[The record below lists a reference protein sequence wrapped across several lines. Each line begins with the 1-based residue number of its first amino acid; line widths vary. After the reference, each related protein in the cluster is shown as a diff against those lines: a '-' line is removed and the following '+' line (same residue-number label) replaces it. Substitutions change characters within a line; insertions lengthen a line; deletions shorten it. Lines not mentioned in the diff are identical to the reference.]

1 MKEPPTVTAT
11 HLIALDIDGT
21 LIGRDDKVPSETVQ
35 ALELVRAS
43 GHHVVLATG
52 RSLVGLLAAARRLG
66 LTEGWA
72 VCSNGALTV
81 RLDRGASSGYKVVE
95 ARAFGVGVVVR
106 QANWLSPGVDIAVEE
121 VGWGWRVNHEFG
133 PGLLNGPQK
142 LTPLEELLAG
152 PASRVALHGNQVGD
166 HADALRHLGATV
178 TPAGHDWLD
187 VTAPGTSKA
196 TALEKIRCLLEVA
209 SEHTV
214 AVGDGMNDIAMLGW
228 AARGVAM
235 GHAPDTVRE
244 AAGETTGT
252 IADNGA
258 VPILLSL
265 VPAPA
270 RRPGLSPLGAQLA
283 AAVHTAVERAPG
295 PLVVRVWHGSSPD
308 LAGCE
313 VHTLRSGR
321 WVWQA
326 PVPAGKASTM
336 RDVERAA
343 REAGLTYPRGDE
355 GRRRAHWRTTA
366 PGSES
371 GRAEFELPLT
381 HA

>member
-1 MKEPPTVTAT
+1 MKKPPAGTAT

-21 LIGRDDKVPSETVQ
+21 LIGRDDRVPPETVQ

-66 LTEGWA
+66 LAEGSA

-81 RLDRGASSGYKVVE
+81 RLDRDTPSGYVVE
-95 ARAFGVGVVVR
+95 EARTFSPGLVIH
-106 QANWLSPGVDIAVEE
+106 QANRLSPGIDVAVED

-142 LTPLEELLAG
+142 LTPLEDLVAG
-152 PASRVALHGNQVGD
+152 QASRVALHANQVAD
-166 HADALRHLGATV
+166 HADALRHLEITV
-178 TPAGHDWLD
+178 TPAGHSWLD
-187 VTAPGTSKA
+187 VTAPRTSKA
-196 TALEKIRCLLEVA
+196 TALEQIRRLLGVA
-209 SEHTV
+209 PEHTV
-214 AVGDGMNDIAMLGW
+214 AVGDGLNDINMLGW

-235 GHAPDTVRE
+235 GHAPDAVRE
-244 AAGETTGT
+244 AADETTGT

-258 VPILLSL
+258 LPILLSL
-265 VPAPA
+265 VPVPA
-270 RRPGLSPLGAQLA
+270 RRPGLSQLGAQLA
-283 AAVHTAVERAPG
+283 AAAHTAAERAPG
-295 PLVVRVWHGSSPD
+295 PVVVRVWHGSSPD

-313 VHTLRSGR
+313 VHTLRAGR
-321 WVWQA
+321 WVRHA
-326 PVPAGKASTM
+326 PIPAGRASTM

-343 REAGLTYPRGDE
+343 REAGLTYPRGEE

-366 PGSES
+366 LRPGA
-371 GRAEFELPLT
+371 RPAQFELPLT
-381 HA
+381 YA

>member
-1 MKEPPTVTAT
+1 M
-11 HLIALDIDGT
+11 
-21 LIGRDDKVPSETVQ
+21 
-35 ALELVRAS
+35 
-43 GHHVVLATG
+43 
-52 RSLVGLLAAARRLG
+52 
-66 LTEGWA
+66 
-72 VCSNGALTV
+72 
-81 RLDRGASSGYKVVE
+81 
-95 ARAFGVGVVVR
+95 
-106 QANWLSPGVDIAVEE
+106 
-121 VGWGWRVNHEFG
+121 NHEFG
-133 PGLLNGPQK
+133 AGLLNGPQK
-142 LTPLEELLAG
+142 LTPLEDLLAG
-152 PASRVALHGNQVGD
+152 QASRVALHANRVAD
-166 HADALRHLGATV
+166 HADALRHLGVTV
-178 TPAGHDWLD
+178 TPAGHNWLD
-187 VTAPGTSKA
+187 VTAAGTSKA
-196 TALEKIRCLLEVA
+196 TALEQIRCLLGVA
-209 SEHTV
+209 SERTV
-214 AVGDGMNDIAMLGW
+214 AVGDGFNDIAMLGW

-252 IADNGA
+252 IAENGA

-321 WVWQA
+321 WVRQA
-326 PVPAGKASTM
+326 PVPAGRASSM

-371 GRAEFELPLT
+371 GPAEFELPLT

>member
-1 MKEPPTVTAT
+1 MNMPPAAPAT

-35 ALELVRAS
+35 ALELARAS

-72 VCSNGALTV
+72 SCSNGALTV
-81 RLDRGASSGYKVVE
+81 RLDGGASSGYKVVE
-95 ARAFGVGVVVR
+95 ARNFSAGAVVR
-106 QANWLSPGVDIAVEE
+106 QATRLSPGVDVAVED
-121 VGWGWRVNHEFG
+121 VGWGWRVNHKFE

-142 LTPLEELLAG
+142 LTPLDDLLAG
-152 PASRVALHGNQVGD
+152 QASRVALHTSQVAN
-166 HADALRHLGATV
+166 HADALRHLGVTV
-178 TPAGHDWLD
+178 TPAGHNWLD
-187 VTAPGTSKA
+187 VTAPRTSKA
-196 TALEKIRCLLEVA
+196 TALEQIRCLLGVA
-209 SEHTV
+209 PEHTV
-214 AVGDGMNDIAMLGW
+214 AVGDGVNDIAMLGW

-244 AAGETTGT
+244 AADETTGT
-252 IADNGA
+252 IAEYGA

-283 AAVHTAVERAPG
+283 AAVHTAAERAPG

-313 VHTLRSGR
+313 VHTLRAGR

-326 PVPAGKASTM
+326 PVPAGRASTM

-343 REAGLTYPRGDE
+343 REAGLTYPRGEE
-355 GRRRAHWRTTA
+355 GRRRAHWRTA
-366 PGSES
+366 ALGPRS
-371 GRAEFELPLT
+371 GPAEFELPLT
-381 HA
+381 YA

>member
-1 MKEPPTVTAT
+1 MKKPPAGTAT

-21 LIGRDDKVPSETVQ
+21 LIGRDCKVPSETVQ

-43 GHHVVLATG
+43 GHHVVMATG

-81 RLDRGASSGYKVVE
+81 RLDREASSGYEVME
-95 ARAFGVGVVVR
+95 ARTFSPGSVVR
-106 QANWLSPGVDIAVEE
+106 QANRLLPGIDVAVEE
-121 VGWGWRVNHEFG
+121 VGWGWRVNHQFG

-142 LTPLEELLAG
+142 LTPLEDLVAG
-152 PASRVALHGNQVGD
+152 QASRVALHANQVTD
-166 HADALRHLGATV
+166 HADALRHLGLTV
-178 TPAGHDWLD
+178 TPAGHSWLD
-187 VTAPGTSKA
+187 VTAPETSKA
-196 TALEKIRCLLEVA
+196 TALEQIRYLLGVA
-209 SEHTV
+209 PERTV
-214 AVGDGMNDIAMLGW
+214 AVGDGVNDIAMLGW

-235 GHAPDTVRE
+235 GHAPDTVLK
-244 AAGETTGT
+244 AADETTGT
-252 IADNGA
+252 IADNGT

-283 AAVHTAVERAPG
+283 AAVHAAAEREPG

-313 VHTLRSGR
+313 VHTLREGR

-326 PVPAGKASTM
+326 PVPAGRASTM

-343 REAGLTYPRGDE
+343 REAGLTYPRGEE

-366 PGSES
+366 RGPRSGS
-371 GRAEFELPLT
+371 AEFELPLT
-381 HA
+381 YA